1 MYFFFFI
8 FFYDHDGQQG
18 STTTSKLAS
27 SDRTVEPDCV
37 SAPSLP
43 TAGPSFSAGTEEGG
57 VATAVAQ
64 SLDLFCSNDEDPFVE
79 SDPNLIPPQPTAG
92 SNQPVSV
99 GTSMTQQ
106 HEEFL
111 SSSASEQPSTSF
123 QNQNDDDDVYN
134 HATESIDE
142 GSRLSHDK
150 APQGKKRSS
159 AMMSE
164 NIENLDFCEERKRK
178 LIEAVLFFGPP
189 QMGKTVPLRAPK
201 FLFSSEKKV
210 CSIVKNGT
218 TGRIYFICKSFAVNR
233 AMNAIYYCVHQA
245 IAGVRSS
252 IIRELSSL
260 PNSSPDHFLQNFRWI
275 DNNATDN
282 HFFLICL
289 RVLKFYLLGKE
300 MNSVVRGC
308 QSFGVPSLMKEF
320 AIEFDSNVP
329 KKKP

>member
-1 MYFFFFI
+1 M
-8 FFYDHDGQQG
+8 
-18 STTTSKLAS
+18 
-27 SDRTVEPDCV
+27 
-37 SAPSLP
+37 
-43 TAGPSFSAGTEEGG
+43 
-57 VATAVAQ
+57 AQ

-79 SDPNLIPPQPTAG
+79 SDPNLVPPQPTAG
-92 SNQPVSV
+92 SNQAVSV
-99 GTSMTQQ
+99 GTSMTQH

-111 SSSASEQPSTSF
+111 PSSGEPSTSF
-123 QNQNDDDDVYN
+123 QNQNDDDDIFSRGS
-134 HATESIDE
+134 ESIDE
-142 GSRLSHDK
+142 GSRHDK
-150 APQGKKRSS
+150 APQGKKRSL
-159 AMMSE
+159 AMMNE
-164 NIENLDFCEERKRK
+164 NIENIDFCEEKKRK

-189 QMGKTVPLRAPK
+189 QMGKTVPLRVPK
-201 FLFSSEKKV
+201 FLFSTEKKV

-233 AMNAIYYCVHQA
+233 SMNAIYYCVHQA

-260 PNSSPDHFLQNFRWI
+260 PNSSPDHFLSNFRWV

-300 MNSVVRGC
+300 MNSVARSC

-320 AIEFDSNVP
+320 AIEYDSNVS